1 MPYAMVFRKVGSV
14 EVTSKRAITHKRPNI
29 DGKPHLTEDAARAK
43 DISGLT
49 NPARSMRVLRDS
61 LS

>member
-14 EVTSKRAITHKRPNI
+14 EVTSKRVITHKRPNI

-43 DISGLT
+43 DISRANGPSRYHKI
-49 NPARSMRVLRDS
+49 NESS
-61 LS
+61 